1 MLTLELPRVDYD
13 RILEGILNFIR
24 ETVDEAGASGVV
36 LGLSGGV
43 DSSLTAT
50 LCTRALGKDRV
61 LAVIM
66 PTEFTPKE
74 DIEDAK
80 DLAKWLEIR
89 SKEVNIERIS
99 RSFFTELRCDEGDP
113 KQRIPIANL
122 RARIRMVILYYYA
135 NLYNRLVAGTGDKSE
150 ILIGYFTKYG
160 DGGVDFLP
168 IGHLYKTYVRK
179 LSRHLGLPE
188 RIAYKPSSPQLY
200 PGHKATDEIPIGHE
214 KLDPILYG
222 LFELKLSPEA
232 VSAEV
237 GVSIEVVEEVLRRFE
252 STSHKRSLPPRITA
266 SPIET

>member
-1 MLTLELPRVDYD
+1 MTLELPTVDYD
-13 RILEGILNFIR
+13 RIVEDIIEFIR
-24 ETVDEAGASGVV
+24 ETVEKAGASGVV

-50 LCTRALGKDRV
+50 LCTRALGKDKV
-61 LAVIM
+61 LTVIM
-66 PTEFTPKE
+66 PVKFTPKE

-80 DLAKWLEIR
+80 DLAKWLGIR
-89 SKEVNIERIS
+89 SKEVSIDGIS
-99 RSFFTELRCDEGDP
+99 RSFFNELGCDEEDS
-113 KQRIPIANL
+113 KQKIPIANL

-135 NLYNRLVAGTGDKSE
+135 NLYNYLVAGTGDKSE

-160 DGGVDFLP
+160 DGGADFLP
-168 IGHLYKTYVRK
+168 IGHLYKTYVRE

-200 PGHKATDEIPIGHE
+200 PGHKATDEIPIGYE

-222 LFELKLSPEA
+222 LFELNLSPDI

-237 GVSIEVVEEVLRRFE
+237 GVPIDIVKEVLRRFE
-252 STSHKRSLPPRITA
+252 VTRHKRSLPPRIA
-266 SPIET
+266 DSSIET